1 MADKHHGIAD
11 INPAQ
16 PVAPEK
22 ADLVEMEDLEHKVQ
36 KLKVEN
42 PYYADFA
49 SRGEEWR
56 KSFERKFVRRIDLRL
71 MPLLILMYLNNF
83 LDRASL
89 AQARLGGLEEDLGM
103 SGTDFNLAVSMLFV
117 GYLTM
122 QLPSNLLITRI
133 RPSLY
138 LGVVMSVWGVVC
150 AAIAGVQSLAG
161 LVVVRVFLGVTEAPF
176 FPGAVFLLSSWYT
189 RRELS
194 SRIAWLY
201 SGVALANMFGGIM
214 GAGILGN
221 MDGDLGLAG
230 WRW

>member
-1 MADKHHGIAD
+1 MADKHGITD
-11 INPAQ
+11 INPAR
-16 PVAPEK
+16 PIVPEK
-22 ADLVEMEDLEHKVQ
+22 ADLVQMEDLDQKVK
-36 KLKVEN
+36 KLKEEN

-49 SRGEEWR
+49 SRGPEW
-56 KSFERKFVRRIDLRL
+56 KASFEKKFVRRIDLRL

-138 LGVVMSVWGVVC
+138 LGCVMSVWGVVC
-150 AAIAGVQSLAG
+150 AAIGGVQSLTG

-189 RRELS
+189 RSELS

-201 SGVALANMFGGIM
+201 SGVALANMFGGLM